1 MITRNNPQIMRE
13 WTANEIEP
21 NKYTAEDIYYF
32 LTDIARVAPSEQE
45 ARKIL
50 ILAIRAA
57 KNEGGYSS
65 AYVKKKVELWL
76 SNGLATAE
84 QVGEFE
90 KNRSLRG
97 QTGKFGQ
104 PLKFESGPS
113 KPTAEQIDQQN
124 QRMAKELG
132 YTSVEDMAKGTAEKL
147 SELRRTRADRLA
159 ANALNGRKA
168 NGRRVLQ
175 RF

>member
-50 ILAIRAA
+50 ILAIRSA

-124 QRMAKELG
+124 QRMAKELC
-132 YTSVEDMAKGTAEKL
+132 YASVADMAMGTAEKL
-147 SELRRTRADRLA
+147 SELRSTRAERLA
-159 ANALNGRKA
+159 DKSANGRTA

>member
-97 QTGKFGQ
+97 QKGKFGQ

-132 YTSVEDMAKGTAEKL
+132 YTSVEDMAKGKAEKL
-147 SELRRTRADRLA
+147 SELRSTRAERLA
-159 ANALNGRKA
+159 DSVSNGRTA

>member
-13 WTANEIEP
+13 WTANEIET
-21 NKYTAEDIYYF
+21 NEYTSEDIYYF
-32 LTDIARVAPSEQE
+32 LVDIARIAPDETE

-65 AYVKKKVELWL
+65 AYVKKKVELWI

-84 QVGEFE
+84 QVGRFE
-90 KNRSLRG
+90 KQKSMRG
-97 QTGKFGQ
+97 QAGRFGQ

-124 QRMAKELG
+124 KRMAKELG
-132 YTSVEDMAKGTAEKL
+132 YTLVEDMAKGTAEKL

-159 ANALNGRKA
+159 ANASNGRTA
-168 NGRRVLQ
+168 NGRRVVQ

>member
-97 QTGKFGQ
+97 QKGKFGQ

-132 YTSVEDMAKGTAEKL
+132 YASVEDMAKGTAEKL

-159 ANALNGRKA
+159 ANASNGRTA
-168 NGRRVLQ
+168 SGRRVVQ

>member
-132 YTSVEDMAKGTAEKL
+132 YASVEDMAKGTADKL
-147 SELRRTRADRLA
+147 SELRQTRPERLA
-159 ANALNGRKA
+159 ANASNGRTA
-168 NGRRVLQ
+168 NGRRVVQ

>member
-21 NKYTAEDIYYF
+21 NKYTADDIYYF

-50 ILAIRAA
+50 ILAIRSA

-65 AYVKKKVELWL
+65 AYVKKKVDLWL

-132 YTSVEDMAKGTAEKL
+132 YASVADMAKVTAEKL

-159 ANALNGRKA
+159 DKTANGRTA

>member
-13 WTANEIEP
+13 WTANEIET
-21 NKYTAEDIYYF
+21 NEYTSEDIYYF
-32 LTDIARVAPSEQE
+32 LVDIARIAPDETE

-65 AYVKKKVELWL
+65 AYVKKKVELWI

-90 KNRSLRG
+90 KQRSMRG
-97 QTGKFGQ
+97 QAGRFGQ

-113 KPTAEQIDQQN
+113 KPTAEQINQQN

-132 YTSVEDMAKGTAEKL
+132 YASVEDMAKGTAEKL
-147 SELRRTRADRLA
+147 LELRRTRADRLA
-159 ANALNGRKA
+159 ANASKGRTA
-168 NGRRVLQ
+168 NGRRVVQ

>member
-13 WTANEIEP
+13 WTANEIAT
-21 NKYTAEDIYYF
+21 NDYTSDDIYYF
-32 LTDIARVAPSEQE
+32 LVDIARIAPDEME

-65 AYVKKKVELWL
+65 AYVKKKVELWI

-90 KNRSLRG
+90 KQRSMRG
-97 QTGKFGQ
+97 RKGRFGQ
-104 PLKFESGPS
+104 PLNFESGPS
-113 KPTAEQIDQQN
+113 KPTADQITQQN
-124 QRMAKELG
+124 QRMAEELG
-132 YTSVEDMAKGTAEKL
+132 YASVEDMAKGAAEKL
-147 SELRRTRADRLA
+147 SEFRRTRDERLA
-159 ANALNGRKA
+159 DLSTNGRTVSGKP
-168 NGRRVLQ
+168 VLQ

>member
-13 WTANEIEP
+13 WTANEIET
-21 NKYTAEDIYYF
+21 NEYTSEDIYYF
-32 LTDIARVAPSEQE
+32 LVDIARIAPDETE

-65 AYVKKKVELWL
+65 AYVKKKVELWI

-90 KNRSLRG
+90 KQRSMRG
-97 QTGKFGQ
+97 QAGRFGQ

-132 YTSVEDMAKGTAEKL
+132 YASVADMAKGTAEKL
-147 SELRRTRADRLA
+147 SELRRTRADRLV
-159 ANALNGRKA
+159 ANASNGRTA
-168 NGRRVLQ
+168 NGRRVVQ

>member
-13 WTANEIEP
+13 WTANEIET
-21 NKYTAEDIYYF
+21 NEYTSEDIYYF
-32 LTDIARVAPSEQE
+32 LVDIARIAPDETE

-65 AYVKKKVELWL
+65 AYVKKKVELWI

-84 QVGEFE
+84 HVGEFE
-90 KNRSLRG
+90 KQRSMRG
-97 QTGKFGQ
+97 QAGRFGQ

-132 YTSVEDMAKGTAEKL
+132 YASVEDMAKGTAEKL

-159 ANALNGRKA
+159 DKSANGRTA
-168 NGRRVLQ
+168 NGRRVVQ

>member
-104 PLKFESGPS
+104 PLKFETGPS

-124 QRMAKELG
+124 QLMAKELG
-132 YTSVEDMAKGTAEKL
+132 YASVEDMAKGTAEKL
-147 SELRRTRADRLA
+147 SELRRTRADRF
-159 ANALNGRKA
+159 ANASNGRTA
-168 NGRRVLQ
+168 NGRRVVQ

>member
-97 QTGKFGQ
+97 QKGKFGQ

-132 YTSVEDMAKGTAEKL
+132 YASVEDMAKGTADKL
-147 SELRRTRADRLA
+147 SELRQTRPERLDGKSA
-159 ANALNGRKA
+159 NGRTA

>member
-84 QVGEFE
+84 QVGDFE

-97 QTGKFGQ
+97 QKGKFGQ

-132 YTSVEDMAKGTAEKL
+132 YASVEDMAKGTADKL
-147 SELRRTRADRLA
+147 SELRQTRPEQLDGKSA
-159 ANALNGRKA
+159 NGRTA

>member
-32 LTDIARVAPSEQE
+32 LTDIARAAPSEQE

-97 QTGKFGQ
+97 QKGKFGQ

-132 YTSVEDMAKGTAEKL
+132 YASVEDMAKGTAEKL
-147 SELRRTRADRLA
+147 SELRMTRTDRLA
-159 ANALNGRKA
+159 ANASNGRTA
-168 NGRRVLQ
+168 NGRRVVQ

>member
-21 NKYTAEDIYYF
+21 NKYTADDIYYF

-113 KPTAEQIDQQN
+113 KPTVEQIDQQN

-132 YTSVEDMAKGTAEKL
+132 YASVEDMAKGTAEKL

-159 ANALNGRKA
+159 ANASNGRTA
-168 NGRRVLQ
+168 NGRRVVQ

>member
-13 WTANEIEP
+13 WTANEIEL
-21 NKYTAEDIYYF
+21 NKYTADDIYYF

-50 ILAIRAA
+50 ILAIRSA

-84 QVGEFE
+84 QVGAFE

-132 YTSVEDMAKGTAEKL
+132 YASVEDMAKGTAEKL

-159 ANALNGRKA
+159 ANASNRRTV
-168 NGRRVLQ
+168 NGRRVVQ

>member
-13 WTANEIEP
+13 WTANEIET
-21 NKYTAEDIYYF
+21 NEYTSEDIYYF
-32 LTDIARVAPSEQE
+32 LVDIARIAPDETE

-65 AYVKKKVELWL
+65 AYVKKKVELWI

-90 KNRSLRG
+90 KQRSMRG
-97 QTGKFGQ
+97 QAGRFGQ

-132 YTSVEDMAKGTAEKL
+132 YASVADMAKGTAEKL
-147 SELRRTRADRLA
+147 SELRSTRADRLA
-159 ANALNGRKA
+159 ANASNGRTA
-168 NGRRVLQ
+168 NGRRVVQ

>member
-13 WTANEIEP
+13 WTANEIEM
-21 NKYTAEDIYYF
+21 NEYTSDDIYYF
-32 LTDIARVAPSEQE
+32 LVDIARIAPDEME

-65 AYVKKKVELWL
+65 AYVKKKVELWI

-90 KNRSLRG
+90 KQRSMRG
-97 QTGKFGQ
+97 QKGRFGQ
-104 PLKFESGPS
+104 PLNFESGPS

-132 YTSVEDMAKGTAEKL
+132 YTSVEDMAKGTSDKL
-147 SELRRTRADRLA
+147 SELRSTRAERLA
-159 ANALNGRKA
+159 DKSANGRTA

>member
-65 AYVKKKVELWL
+65 AYVRRKLELWL

-97 QTGKFGQ
+97 QKGKFGQ

-132 YTSVEDMAKGTAEKL
+132 YASVEDM
-147 SELRRTRADRLA
+147 
-159 ANALNGRKA
+159 
-168 NGRRVLQ
+168 
-175 RF
+175 

>member
-84 QVGEFE
+84 QVGDFE

-97 QTGKFGQ
+97 QKGKFGQ

-132 YTSVEDMAKGTAEKL
+132 YASVEDMAKGTADKL
-147 SELRRTRADRLA
+147 SELRQTRPEQLDDKSA
-159 ANALNGRKA
+159 NGRTA

>member
-13 WTANEIEP
+13 WTAHEIEP
-21 NKYTAEDIYYF
+21 NKYTADDIYYF

-97 QTGKFGQ
+97 QKGKFGQ

-132 YTSVEDMAKGTAEKL
+132 YASVEDMAKGTAEKL

-159 ANALNGRKA
+159 ANASNGRTV
-168 NGRRVLQ
+168 NGRRVVQ